1 MAVVRRILAHDLG
14 SMTKR
19 GASRPPP
26 GISLSPCYTL
36 PVPLLPS
43 LPPEGHRILVIEDDL
58 ECQRIALEWLA
69 ARGDRPRGVGSVDE
83 AFQAMREEEFCLF
96 VVDQEIPQ
104 AKDGTPLTAGGRRVL
119 EAIRKADPRRVD
131 LAHLTPVVVWS
142 GYSAEPDFIWSMKDH
157 GADGFLTKSAGPE
170 KFQAEIAKRLHL
182 SGRSDHSACASFA
195 VELPGVAGRPESKKF
210 PGEAAPP
217 VEIDVIGEK
226 DGPRTLVLVNDERRP
241 MQDGKFLLL
250 LRLIDQ
256 WERPGHPWAD
266 RAALGIEESREAIS
280 RVRAVFR
287 GLAPPGFDV
296 IQSDRSG
303 RFRLHPEVLVVMVP
317 WKELVEHPHP
327 GVRRLAAQHNAW
339 RAEENRRPGARE
351 ELPPRPRS

>member
-1 MAVVRRILAHDLG
+1 
-14 SMTKR
+14 
-19 GASRPPP
+19 
-26 GISLSPCYTL
+26 
-36 PVPLLPS
+36 VPLLPA
-43 LPPEGHRILVIEDDL
+43 LPPEGHRILVIEDDPKCL
-58 ECQRIALEWLA
+58 PVALTWLV
-69 ARGDRPRGVGSVDE
+69 ARGDRPRGVGSVEE
-83 AFQAMREEEFCLF
+83 ALEAMREEEFCLF
-96 VVDQEIPQ
+96 VVDQELPRT
-104 AKDGTPLTAGGRRVL
+104 KGDLPLTAGGRFLL
-119 EAIRKADPRRVD
+119 EAIRAADPRRVD

-142 GYSAEPDFIWSMKDH
+142 GYSAEPDFIWSMKDY
-157 GADGFLTKSAGPE
+157 GADGFLTKDVGAE

-182 SGRSDHSACASFA
+182 AGRGDHAACASFA
-195 VELPGVAGRPESKKF
+195 QELPAVAARPEAKKF
-210 PGEAAPP
+210 PGEAAAP

-226 DGPRTLVLVNDERRP
+226 DGPRTLVHINDERRP

-266 RAALGIEESREAIS
+266 REMLGIEESREAIS

-317 WKELVEHPHP
+317 WEELVEHPHP
-327 GVRRLAAQHNAW
+327 GVRKLAKEHNAW
-339 RAEENRRPGARE
+339 RAEEDRRPGARE
-351 ELPPRPRS
+351 ELPPRPRR